1 MLSLKFARLFGRLL
15 VFSFSV
21 LSAVAQSPD
30 PDEGLFYRDPE
41 VRRSSADF
49 IKATRRLQSFPR
61 LLEAYQKE
69 DNIETKKHMLA
80 AMEAIS
86 GSNFGTD
93 EGAIVNEATKWWE
106 NTGKKLLT
114 ESTSSEETKKLIDTF
129 ELRMGIATM
138 IAIGLCVLFLA
149 TMFYLVGSIA
159 SKLKEWK
166 QLARAT
172 ETYVKE
178 ANTVSAH
185 LNRATVEIEDRKN
198 LVMSTLKQA
207 EADMK
212 EEIERYIDIT
222 QRELE
227 HSLRDEVMEL
237 RKKAEAELG
246 QTLEEIR
253 KSLKDENMRMT
264 AETKEKVKK
273 VVDELHSEFM
283 KQVESNKLFLEA
295 SFYAANNRH
304 HEALAI
310 YNKLLSID
318 PVNYVALL
326 NVGDIYMRMMK
337 YEDAL
342 SFYKR
347 AAACSKDSADALYR
361 LAAAYAKMKYKDE
374 MLESLSRA
382 IKYNAEYKDEAL
394 NDTSFREYWN
404 DPVFRNLV
412 EV

>member
-1 MLSLKFARLFGRLL
+1 MLIAACFAAA
-15 VFSFSV
+15 S
-21 LSAVAQSPD
+21 AQSPD
-30 PDEGLFYRDPE
+30 PDEALFYRDPE
-41 VRRSSADF
+41 VRKAAADF
-49 IKATRRLQSFPR
+49 IKTTKRLQSFAR

-69 DNIETKKHMLA
+69 DNVETKKHMLS
-80 AMEAIS
+80 AMEAIAGQS
-86 GSNFGTD
+86 FGTD
-93 EGAIVNEATKWWE
+93 ESAIVSEATKWWE
-106 NTGKKLLT
+106 NTGKKFLT
-114 ESTSSEETKKLIDTF
+114 ESTSSEETKKLIETF

-185 LNRATVEIEDRKN
+185 LNRVTVEIEDRKN

-207 EADMK
+207 ESDMK
-212 EEIERYIDIT
+212 EEVERFVDIT

-237 RKKAEAELG
+237 RKKAEAEMA
-246 QTLEEIR
+246 QTLDEVR
-253 KSLKDENMRMT
+253 KSLKDESMRM
-264 AETKEKVKK
+264 AADTKEKVKK
-273 VVDELHSEFM
+273 VVDDLHTEFM
-283 KQVESNKLFLEA
+283 KQVEANKLFLEA

-310 YNKLLSID
+310 YSKLLSIE
-318 PVNYVALL
+318 PNNYVALL
-326 NVGDIYMRMMK
+326 NTGDIFMRMMK

-342 SFYKR
+342 GYYKR
-347 AAACSKDSADALYR
+347 AAASSKDSADALYR
-361 LAAAYAKMKYKDE
+361 LAAAYAKMKYKAE

-382 IKYNAEYKDEAL
+382 IKYNTEYKDEAL

-404 DPVFRNLV
+404 DPIFRDMV
-412 EV
+412 EA